1 MKVTRKA
8 EETPLFPPAVKG
20 NNQEG
25 CKSGIEEEGKAGRR
39 KEKKTAGKGREK
51 EGQGRQGRRQGRD
64 WIRDAYT
71 PLRHRGREGQEGQ
84 KKVREGLKKSE
95 AWSSVIGL
103 LVLMQ

>member
-39 KEKKTAGKGREK
+39 KGKKNSREGKGKGRAGQAGK
-51 EGQGRQGRRQGRD
+51 KAGQGLDKGCL
-64 WIRDAYT
+64 Y
-71 PLRHRGREGQEGQ
+71 P
-84 KKVREGLKKSE
+84 VE
-95 AWSSVIGL
+95 A
-103 LVLMQ
+103 

>member
-39 KEKKTAGKGREK
+39 KEKK
-51 EGQGRQGRRQGRD
+51 QQ
-64 WIRDAYT
+64 
-71 PLRHRGREGQEGQ
+71 GREGKRKGRAGREEG
-84 KKVREGLKKSE
+84 RAG
-95 AWSSVIGL
+95 IG
-103 LVLMQ
+103 